1 MGMQTMND
9 SNKTRIII
17 VEDHE
22 VFRLGIRELINH
34 EPDLNVCGEA
44 DNVSAARELIKDQN
58 PDMAV
63 IDITLKKSN
72 GIDLVSEISTF
83 HKGIKMLV
91 LSMHDELLYAERS
104 LQAGAQGY
112 IMKQETSKSIVT
124 AIRHILGGNIY
135 VSENIMGNL
144 LNRVRTGQDGL
155 KKTPLETL
163 SEREFSVLRLL
174 GEGKS
179 TGEIAEQMN
188 LSVRT
193 ISTYRE
199 RIKEKLQLKN
209 AAELVR
215 YAIHWVENNHL

>member
-1 MGMQTMND
+1 MNNRD
-9 SNKTRIII
+9 RTRIII

-34 EPDLNVCGEA
+34 ETDLEVCGEA
-44 DNVSAARELIKDQN
+44 DNVNSARDLIRNLKPN
-58 PDMAV
+58 MAI
-63 IDITLKKSN
+63 IDITLKNSN
-72 GIDLVSEISTF
+72 GLELIKEIHTF
-83 HKGIKMLV
+83 YKNIKVLV

-112 IMKQETSKSIVT
+112 IMKQETSRSIVK
-124 AIRHILGGNIY
+124 AIRRILDGNVY

-144 LNRVRTGQDGL
+144 LNRVRTGRDSL
-155 KKTPLETL
+155 EKTPLDSL
-163 SEREFSVLRLL
+163 SDREFAVLRLI

-179 TGEIAEQMN
+179 TGEIAQLLN

-199 RIKEKLQLKN
+199 RIKEKLQLKSST
-209 AAELVR
+209 ELIR
-215 YAIHWVENNHL
+215 YAVCWVEDNI

>member
-1 MGMQTMND
+1 MNEY
-9 SNKTRIII
+9 NKVKILI

-22 VFRLGIRELINH
+22 IFRLGIKELINH
-34 EPDLNVCGEA
+34 EPDLIVCGEA
-44 DNVSAARELIKDQN
+44 DDINTARKLIKELN
-58 PDMAV
+58 PDMAI

-72 GIDLVSEISTF
+72 GFDLIKEINSLLQE
-83 HKGIKMLV
+83 KMKILV

-112 IMKQETSKSIVT
+112 IMKQETSKTIVK
-124 AIRHILGGNIY
+124 AIRHILQGNIY

-144 LNRVRTGQDGL
+144 LGRVKKGQDS
-155 KKTPLETL
+155 LEKSPVDDL
-163 SEREFSVLRLL
+163 SDRELAVLRLL

-179 TGEIAEQMN
+179 TGEIAQEMH
-188 LSVRT
+188 LSVST

-199 RIKEKLQLKN
+199 RLKEKLQLKN

-215 YAIHWVENNHL
+215 YAIHWVTTN

>member
-1 MGMQTMND
+1 MD
-9 SNKTRIII
+9 DRDKIKIII

-34 EPDLNVCGEA
+34 EPDLTVCGEA
-44 DNVSAARELIKDQN
+44 DDVNTARDLIKELN

-63 IDITLKKSN
+63 IDITLKNSN
-72 GIDLVSEISTF
+72 GFELIKEIRTF
-83 HKGIKMLV
+83 YQNIKILV

-112 IMKQETSKSIVT
+112 IMKQETSRSIVK
-124 AIRHILGGNIY
+124 AIRRILDGNVY

-144 LNRVRTGQDGL
+144 LNRVRTGRDSID
-155 KKTPLETL
+155 KSPIDNL
-163 SEREFSVLRLL
+163 SDREFAVLRSI
-174 GEGKS
+174 GEGRS
-179 TGEIAEQMN
+179 TGEIAHQMN

-209 AAELVR
+209 ATELVR
-215 YAIHWVENNHL
+215 YAICLVEDNI

>member
-1 MGMQTMND
+1 MNIQD
-9 SNKTRIII
+9 KVRIII

-34 EPDLNVCGEA
+34 EPDLMVCAEA
-44 DNVSAARELIKDQN
+44 DNVNSARELIEKLA
-58 PDMAV
+58 PDMAI

-72 GIDLVSEISTF
+72 GLDLIQEINAS
-83 HKGIKMLV
+83 HSHMKVLV

-112 IMKQETSKSIVT
+112 IMKQETSKSIVK
-124 AIRHILGGNIY
+124 AIRHILNNNIY
-135 VSENIMGNL
+135 VSDTIMENL
-144 LNRVRTGQDGL
+144 LNRVRSGQDPME
-155 KKTPLETL
+155 KSAVHTL
-163 SEREFSVLRLL
+163 SDREFAVLRSI
-174 GEGKS
+174 GEGRS

-215 YAIHWVENNHL
+215 YAIHWVEDNE

>member
-1 MGMQTMND
+1 MNIQD
-9 SNKTRIII
+9 KVRIII

-34 EPDLNVCGEA
+34 EPDLVVCAEA
-44 DNVSAARELIKDQN
+44 DNVNSARELIEKLA
-58 PDMAV
+58 PDMAI

-72 GIDLVSEISTF
+72 GLDLIQEINAS
-83 HKGIKMLV
+83 HSHMKVLV

-112 IMKQETSKSIVT
+112 IMKQETSKSIVK
-124 AIRHILGGNIY
+124 AIRHILNNNIY
-135 VSENIMGNL
+135 VSDTIMENL
-144 LNRVRTGQDGL
+144 LNRVRSGQDPME
-155 KKTPLETL
+155 KSAVHTL
-163 SEREFSVLRLL
+163 SDREFAVLRSI
-174 GEGKS
+174 GEGRS

-215 YAIHWVENNHL
+215 YAIHWVEDNE

>member
-1 MGMQTMND
+1 MNIQD
-9 SNKTRIII
+9 KVRIII

-34 EPDLNVCGEA
+34 EPDLVVCAEA
-44 DNVSAARELIKDQN
+44 DNVNSARELIEELA
-58 PDMAV
+58 PDMAI
-63 IDITLKKSN
+63 IDISLKKSN
-72 GIDLVSEISTF
+72 GLDLIQEINAS
-83 HKGIKMLV
+83 HSHMKILV

-112 IMKQETSKSIVT
+112 IMKQETSKSIVK
-124 AIRHILGGNIY
+124 AIRHILNNNIY
-135 VSENIMGNL
+135 VSDTIMEHL
-144 LNRVRTGQDGL
+144 LNRVRSGQDNIE
-155 KKTPLETL
+155 KSAVHTL
-163 SEREFSVLRLL
+163 SDREFAVLRSI
-174 GEGKS
+174 GEGRS

-215 YAIHWVENNHL
+215 YAIHWVEDNE